1 MCPGLV
7 SWAATSAV
15 RQRPTDQK
23 DPMLGYDS
31 ERALQRNSHIL
42 LVNLYFV
49 NEVQWDP
56 GVYTRDLR
64 AYFLASLDV
73 FCYQLPGALDPA
85 WPPSP
90 HPHPLITMAAFY
102 PEQQ

>member
-15 RQRPTDQK
+15 PQKPTAQK
-23 DPMLGYDS
+23 DPMLGYNT

-42 LVNLYFV
+42 LVNLSFV

-56 GVYTRDLR
+56 GVYTRDLE
-64 AYFLASLDV
+64 LTSL
-73 FCYQLPGALDPA
+73 
-85 WPPSP
+85 PP
-90 HPHPLITMAAFY
+90 
-102 PEQQ
+102 